1 MYVTYSR
8 SVEWRIT
15 IDGAQCPAAVRVG
28 AKGAEDDQSRQ
39 LQHIQH
45 TEKKYGDVSSW
56 AVWNTDYTDSEPGR
70 NIKDLSM
77 FASPNLAK
85 TLETLN
91 TGFVFV
97 GLNRSGRPKDGNA
110 EKKPDKPKDPWFNF
124 HAGRNDFKLRYAL
137 RGTRYWGSYMTD
149 AIKDLQETDSVEVEK
164 TLGKEPERVEE
175 NLKGLREELELL
187 ELLGGRPV
195 LVALGYAAEKKL
207 RSMRSEGY
215 EVVRILHPAARNIN
229 KEDYRKRVLEVLDDI
244 QK

>member
-1 MYVTYSR
+1 MICQGNYNILK
-8 SVEWRIT
+8 E
-15 IDGAQCPAAVRVG
+15 
-28 AKGAEDDQSRQ
+28 
-39 LQHIQH
+39 
-45 TEKKYGDVSSW
+45 KYGDVSSW

-77 FASPNLAK
+77 FASPDL
-85 TLETLN
+85 TELN

-97 GLNRSGRPKDGNA
+97 GLNRSGRPKDGDA
-110 EKKPDKPKDPWFNF
+110 GKKPDEPGDPWFNF

-187 ELLGGRPV
+187 GGRPV

-215 EVVRILHPAARNIN
+215 EVVRILHPAARGIN
-229 KEDYRKRVLEVLDDI
+229 KEGYRDRVLEVLDDI
-244 QK
+244 RR